1 MCLILTAINPNSE
14 LKLVLASNR
23 DEFYERPTKN
33 MFWRADTNIL
43 SGEDE
48 LKKGMWLG
56 LNKNGSLAAVTN
68 VRDFSDAEA
77 LNQPEKK
84 ESRGDLVK
92 NFLEE
97 NISIKDYS
105 NRINGSNYQGFNL
118 ILI

>member
-14 LKLVLASNR
+14 FKLILASNR

-33 MFWRADTNIL
+33 MFWRSDKSIL

-68 VRDFSDAEA
+68 VRDFSDDEA

-84 ESRGDLVK
+84 RIQRRSSKKFPRGKHIFKRLFK
-92 NFLEE
+92 
-97 NISIKDYS
+97 
-105 NRINGSNYQGFNL
+105 
-118 ILI
+118 

>member
-33 MFWRADTNIL
+33 MFWRTDKNIL

-56 LNKNGSLAAVTN
+56 LNKNGS
-68 VRDFSDAEA
+68 F
-77 LNQPEKK
+77 
-84 ESRGDLVK
+84 
-92 NFLEE
+92 
-97 NISIKDYS
+97 
-105 NRINGSNYQGFNL
+105 
-118 ILI
+118 

>member
-1 MCLILTAINPNSE
+1 MCLILTAINPDSE
-14 LKLVLASNR
+14 FKLVLASNR

-33 MFWRADTNIL
+33 MFWRADKNIL

-68 VRDFSDAEA
+68 VRDFSDDEA
-77 LNQPEKK
+77 LIHPEKK

-92 NFLEE
+92 NFLEN
-97 NISIKDYS
+97 NISI
-105 NRINGSNYQGFNL
+105 
-118 ILI
+118 

>member
-1 MCLILTAINPNSE
+1 MSHSYCNNPNSE

-33 MFWRADTNIL
+33 MFWRTDKNIL

-68 VRDFSDAEA
+68 VEIF
-77 LNQPEKK
+77 LMKWLLINLKK
-84 ESRGDLVK
+84 GIQGRLSK
-92 NFLEE
+92 NFLG
-97 NISIKDYS
+97 KTY
-105 NRINGSNYQGFNL
+105 L
-118 ILI
+118 

>member
-33 MFWRADTNIL
+33 MFWRSDKNIL

-68 VRDFSDAEA
+68 VRDFSDALIFLVA
-77 LNQPEKK
+77 LPNILGLYVLAPMIKK
-84 ESRGDLVK
+84 EL
-92 NFLEE
+92 L
-97 NISIKDYS
+97 
-105 NRINGSNYQGFNL
+105 NYQKRLQSGEIQNYRETND
-118 ILI
+118 

>member
-56 LNKNGSLAAVTN
+56 SVSYTHLTLPTN
-68 VRDFSDAEA
+68 DRV
-77 LNQPEKK
+77 
-84 ESRGDLVK
+84 
-92 NFLEE
+92 
-97 NISIKDYS
+97 
-105 NRINGSNYQGFNL
+105 
-118 ILI
+118 